1 MLLGRAAPK
10 APAEPPCLRLAAG
23 CFAPPPPIGQKP
35 ASGATFGVHPPT
47 VPCER
52 GQPAEPSEQ
61 RGKALPAP
69 PLRWKE
75 TRPAPAATG
84 AQLSGCCCHRRCQ
97 PRSDS
102 PGLYWLNKQMCWRS
116 RTGRTAA
123 PLRCSAP
130 PAGCPARRDRS
141 RARGRGAPS
150 IRGGLLAAGLPPS
163 PAPWVRVETGRG
175 KGEEQEKKII
185 IKEKAPKY
193 PPNKQTNKNPENLL
207 NECLKSLLRG

>member
-1 MLLGRAAPK
+1 MLPGRAAPK

-23 CFAPPPPIGQKP
+23 RSAPPPPIGQKP

-84 AQLSGCCCHRRCQ
+84 ARLSGCCCHRRCQ
-97 PRSDS
+97 PRNDR
-102 PGLYWLNKQMCWRS
+102 PGLHWLNKRV
-116 RTGRTAA
+116 GGAA
-123 PLRCSAP
+123 RAGPRLPSAAQHPRQGARPGGAAAGPGAVVPRASEEGFWLRV
-130 PAGCPARRDRS
+130 CPRARRRGYGWK
-141 RARGRGAPS
+141 RGGVRGRN
-150 IRGGLLAAGLPPS
+150 R
-163 PAPWVRVETGRG
+163 
-175 KGEEQEKKII
+175 KKII
-185 IKEKAPKY
+185 IILKKQQNTPQA
-193 PPNKQTNKNPENLL
+193 NKQTKIR
-207 NECLKSLLRG
+207 KTF